1 MGADMLERD
10 DLSVYIVAGVPK
22 SFKRKLQAFVAE
34 EAKSAAGEVMLLE
47 DGFADW
53 VVSRLAD
60 EKRPRS
66 NRTPA
71 SKALWSAFSA
81 LSAARYHLQHSEEEE
96 RVREL
101 RQKVEELWRETSP
114 MFPDEGAADAD
125 DADAE
130 GAAAGEG
137 DESVSGEATGT
148 A

>member
-1 MGADMLERD
+1 
-10 DLSVYIVAGVPK
+10 
-22 SFKRKLQAFVAE
+22 
-34 EAKSAAGEVMLLE
+34 MLLA

-53 VVSRLAD
+53 VISRLAD

-114 MFPDEGAADAD
+114 MFPEEGAAEEGAADDQGEEPAAD
-125 DADAE
+125 
-130 GAAAGEG
+130 
-137 DESVSGEATGT
+137 GEASSRE
-148 A
+148 

>member
-22 SFKRKLQAFVAE
+22 SFKRKLQSFVAE
-34 EAKSAAGEVMLLE
+34 EAKSGDGEVMLLE

-53 VVSRLAD
+53 IVSRLAD

-114 MFPDEGAADAD
+114 MFPEEGPGAAGD
-125 DADAE
+125 DDPE
-130 GAAAGEG
+130 AAGG
-137 DESVSGEATGT
+137 DT
-148 A
+148 AGAS

>member
-34 EAKSAAGEVMLLE
+34 EAKSGDGEVMLLE

-53 VVSRLAD
+53 IVSRLAD

-114 MFPDEGAADAD
+114 MFPEEGPG
-125 DADAE
+125 AE
-130 GAAAGEG
+130 GDDDPEAAGG
-137 DESVSGEATGT
+137 DT
-148 A
+148 AGAS

>member
-22 SFKRKLQAFVAE
+22 SFKRKLQAFVME
-34 EAKSAAGEVMLLE
+34 EAKNDNGEVMLLE
-47 DGFADW
+47 DGFTDW
-53 VVSRLAD
+53 IVSRLVD
-60 EKRPRS
+60 DKRPRS

-114 MFPDEGAADAD
+114 MFPEEGP
-125 DADAE
+125 AE
-130 GAAAGEG
+130 ENEAEESAGEAKEG
-137 DESVSGEATGT
+137 QPGE
-148 A
+148 

>member
-1 MGADMLERD
+1 MLERD

-22 SFKRKLQAFVAE
+22 SFKRKLQGFVAE
-34 EAKSAAGEVMLLE
+34 EAKGGHGEVMLLE

-66 NRTPA
+66 HRTPA

-101 RQKVEELWRETSP
+101 RHKVEELWRETSP
-114 MFPDEGAADAD
+114 MFPDEGAGAD
-125 DADAE
+125 DAVDAE
-130 GAAAGEG
+130 SSGGA
-137 DESVSGEATGT
+137 
-148 A
+148 

>member
-34 EAKSAAGEVMLLE
+34 EAKSGNGEVMLLE

-53 VVSRLAD
+53 IVSRLAD
-60 EKRPRS
+60 EKRPRAQ
-66 NRTPA
+66 RTPA

-114 MFPDEGAADAD
+114 MFPDEGVPAP
-125 DADAE
+125 AE
-130 GAAAGEG
+130 GDAAGT
-137 DESVSGEATGT
+137 DEEAGT

>member
-34 EAKSAAGEVMLLE
+34 EAKNDNGEVMLLE
-47 DGFADW
+47 DGFTDW
-53 VVSRLAD
+53 IVSRLAD

-114 MFPDEGAADAD
+114 MFPEEGP
-125 DADAE
+125 AE
-130 GAAAGEG
+130 ETEDGEK
-137 DESVSGEATGT
+137 EGEEEGSTK
-148 A
+148 

>member
-22 SFKRKLQAFVAE
+22 SFKRKLQGFVAE
-34 EAKSAAGEVMLLE
+34 EAKGGHGEVMLLE

-60 EKRPRS
+60 DKRPRA

-114 MFPDEGAADAD
+114 MFPDEGAEID
-125 DADAE
+125 DAVD
-130 GAAAGEG
+130 AAGSEG
-137 DESVSGEATGT
+137 SSGT
-148 A
+148 